1 MLFSCCWVRPC
12 VRKTERDLQPSR
24 FFFKTY
30 LFCGTHT
37 RSEASG
43 RALPREV
50 VATVVGTGAG
60 VDDLSIYCRV
70 RQVAADSRNA
80 GLDLQLGAIM
90 SRGVVS
96 LLGCAFLLMVPRELT
111 YT

>member
-1 MLFSCCWVRPC
+1 MLLGLSLHSENR
-12 VRKTERDLQPSR
+12 TR
-24 FFFKTY
+24 FTAKPFLFKAY
-30 LFCGTHT
+30 LFCRTHT
-37 RSEASG
+37 FCGSEASG

-50 VATVVGTGAG
+50 TGTVVGTGAG
-60 VDDLSIYCRV
+60 VGDLSLYCHV
-70 RQVAADSRNA
+70 RQVAADSRNV

-90 SRGVVS
+90 SRGVVP